1 MAGGALAERDVEQDD
16 VEGLVAGGRQRGVA
30 VGHGGHAV
38 ALALE
43 RAGEHLAQRSVVVD
57 EQDVQRR
64 GGLHPSRV
72 RRIGAIKG
80 C

>member
-1 MAGGALAERDVEQDD
+1 VAGGALAERDVEQDD
-16 VEGLVAGGRQRGVA
+16 VVGLVAGGLQRGVA

-43 RAGEHLAQRSVVVD
+43 RAGEHVAQRAVVVD
-57 EQDVQRR
+57 QQDVQRR
-64 GGLHPSRV
+64 DGLHPLRV
-72 RRIGAIKG
+72 RGLRLVKV